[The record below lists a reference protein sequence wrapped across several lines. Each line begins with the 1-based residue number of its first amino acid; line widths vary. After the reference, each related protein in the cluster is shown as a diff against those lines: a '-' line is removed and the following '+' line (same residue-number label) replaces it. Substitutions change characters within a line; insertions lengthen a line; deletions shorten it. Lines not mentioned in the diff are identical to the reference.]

1 MSETPTQHPLKL
13 KVRISRF
20 DRFLHLFF
28 LWHSGALKSHTS
40 SLMKTW
46 KPWRLWG
53 LMQDDAMC
61 FKVLRD
67 HGITSLSIWVSWNYP
82 RIRITLDSWHNT
94 VFEPGE
100 VWIASEKLWRACGNK
115 QTRENLCRSSMVKK
129 IEPVVVSSHSFAEAL
144 CRLEMFTVSR
154 SCIIYVYIHIY
165 IYNIYIYISISS
177 YPLQDLKIKTGT
189 YWQQKSGLGLGTMPS
204 IQVLS
209 GQSQFP
215 HIPSWSQEH
224 LFLQDR
230 CYLKFQC
237 QFPMLLWEKKHI
249 DRWVLNWIHPTIACG
264 FWNYTRSATEIIRA
278 VLGRWW
284 RYILCLV
291 GPS

>member
-1 MSETPTQHPLKL
+1 MAPQQHITI
-13 KVRISRF
+13 ISGWCQRHQHNILSNWRF
-20 DRFLHLFF
+20 EFQDLIVFF
-28 LWHSGALKSHTS
+28 TFFFFSDIVVPWSRTRAPW
-40 SLMKTW
+40 W
-46 KPWRLWG
+46 KPENHYIRLWG

-61 FKVLRD
+61 FKVLRE

-82 RIRITLDSWHNT
+82 WISITLDSWHNT

-115 QTRENLCRSSMVKK
+115 QTSENLCRSSMVRK
-129 IEPVVVSSHSFAEAL
+129 IEPGVVSSHSFAEAL

-154 SCIIYVYIHIY
+154 SCIICIY
-165 IYNIYIYISISS
+165 IYPAIPYRTTQSKLDILITKN
-177 YPLQDLKIKTGT
+177 
-189 YWQQKSGLGLGTMPS
+189 GLGLGTMPS

-249 DRWVLNWIHPTIACG
+249 
-264 FWNYTRSATEIIRA
+264 
-278 VLGRWW
+278 
-284 RYILCLV
+284 
-291 GPS
+291 